1 MQYITYK
8 RFKDMSLSGEV
19 NIPAFSLCEEKD
31 DIIYYEDR
39 PICYVKSENAHRF
52 FTNNDDGQ
60 GVERGKLIKRIINKL
75 AKKDSEYQNRWDKIW
90 LDEKCQKYKKEEYAD
105 YWLWNHNF
113 YIADIESLE
122 YILSLI
128 K

>member
-1 MQYITYK
+1 
-8 RFKDMSLSGEV
+8 MSLSGEV